1 MIFKLHMIRVVA
13 FLNNPKM
20 HLSALQRSVIDPEA
34 LRQGNFLNDFAIFL
48 LLCNQLNTII
58 YVGVHGKGLRSNRP
72 DLRHLLVFFCHSFC
86 FVGCGFFFEK
96 LNTLKVAGYPSSF
109 ENFSWLYQ
117 LWKMKF

>member
-1 MIFKLHMIRVVA
+1 MIRVVA
-13 FLNNPKM
+13 FINNPRM

-86 FVGCGFFFEK
+86 SVGCGFFFSK
-96 LNTLKVAGYPSSF
+96 NLTPSKSQAILAHLKISLGCINYGR
-109 ENFSWLYQ
+109 
-117 LWKMKF
+117 